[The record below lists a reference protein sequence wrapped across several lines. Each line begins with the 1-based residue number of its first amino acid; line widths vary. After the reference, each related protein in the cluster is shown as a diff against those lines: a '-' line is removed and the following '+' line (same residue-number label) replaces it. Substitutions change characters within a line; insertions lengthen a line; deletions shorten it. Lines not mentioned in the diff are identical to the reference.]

1 MTAGQLTLGG
11 WDPAWD
17 LAAEADDDPGDSIDP
32 RWRDLRGQGLTAA
45 QLERIHTLDLHG
57 SYL

>member
-1 MTAGQLTLGG
+1 MTADQLALGD
-11 WDPAWD
+11 WEPAWD
-17 LAAEADDDPGDSIDP
+17 LVAGPDDDPEDPVDP

>member
-1 MTAGQLTLGG
+1 MIADQLTLGG

-17 LAAEADDDPGDSIDP
+17 LVAEPDAEDPD
-32 RWRDLRGQGLTAA
+32 DLRGQGLTAA
-45 QLERIHTLDLHG
+45 QLERIHTLDLQG